1 MTEDRPQQ
9 TGLKLFLNS
18 LRRRYLIALLFFVGG
33 APIFIIVVLMKIES
47 VLGRGLDEW
56 EVPYQYTI
64 ESDRGYELAIY
75 SNDSKGKNYE
85 LGILFIH
92 GTPGSAD
99 NFKHQFHESWPHTVL
114 VSYNRPGFWNSKS
127 RVPVGSLK
135 KQADAAF
142 EVMEEFNVEKWIL
155 VGHSYGGPISLQM
168 MTQRQEKILGNIQI
182 GGALDPE
189 LEKIYWIQRIGN
201 SILFNWMIP
210 NSLNS
215 SNKELIQ
222 LKKDLEKLRFSFKEL
237 KSPIVMLHG
246 SDDRLVPVSNCK
258 YIEKELQKISL
269 NHLLHFDIKE
279 GVDHF
284 IPWSHPKF
292 VKHSIDFLIGLSE
305 LELEQ

>member
-1 MTEDRPQQ
+1 
-9 TGLKLFLNS
+9 
-18 LRRRYLIALLFFVGG
+18 
-33 APIFIIVVLMKIES
+33 MKIES

-75 SNDSKGKNYE
+75 SDDSKGKNYE

-155 VGHSYGGPISLQM
+155 
-168 MTQRQEKILGNIQI
+168 
-182 GGALDPE
+182 
-189 LEKIYWIQRIGN
+189 
-201 SILFNWMIP
+201 
-210 NSLNS
+210 
-215 SNKELIQ
+215 
-222 LKKDLEKLRFSFKEL
+222 
-237 KSPIVMLHG
+237 SPRH
-246 SDDRLVPVSNCK
+246 
-258 YIEKELQKISL
+258 
-269 NHLLHFDIKE
+269 
-279 GVDHF
+279 
-284 IPWSHPKF
+284 
-292 VKHSIDFLIGLSE
+292 
-305 LELEQ
+305 